1 MKKEIG
7 KPAGFKVVPSGEER
21 CIWMEA
27 GVIDY
32 KLCNNYF
39 NCHTCAFDKAMK
51 ETADRNADARR
62 LGIEA
67 EGKKAGLEK
76 LVDFLRVGPPLAR
89 VEGMEVEWAEY
100 TGKYSEFTIRR

>member
-1 MKKEIG
+1 MADLASVKVFVHGRVKGIG
-7 KPAGFKVVPSGEER
+7 FRAFVSER
-21 CIWMEA
+21 AEA
-27 GVIDY
+27 LELNGY
-32 KLCNNYF
+32 
-39 NCHTCAFDKAMK
+39 A
-51 ETADRNADARR
+51 RNLPNERTVEV
-62 LGIEA
+62 EA